1 MTPTE
6 LLAYLHDC
14 DMQLWIEGDRL
25 RFKGP
30 KGVLTP
36 TLHAQLAEHKAEILT
51 LLRAARSA
59 IDVAPAITVAPRNR
73 ELLPSYS
80 QERMWLLDQV
90 DHERAIF
97 NITSAAHF
105 AGRLDL
111 AILRESLSVV
121 VRRHEVLR
129 TTFPTR
135 QGRPVLQIAP
145 AVLLALPVLDLSA
158 LSSPDRDSVVRQ
170 VAAQVAGRPFD
181 LANERLL
188 RIVLL
193 RLGSAEHILILT
205 THHIVF
211 DGWSTGLFQWE
222 LGLFYTALLT
232 GQPSPFPEPSLQYTD
247 YAVWQRQV
255 LNDVALEAE
264 FAYWRRRLAGA
275 PPLFGARP
283 PREAAP
289 AARLPV
295 ELSPQLVEALRAL
308 SRRTGASVFMV
319 LLTAF
324 KLVLARFTGQCDIVV
339 GASIT
344 NRARAETEKVIG
356 FFANTVMLR
365 TELSGASTFDEA
377 LRRVEAS
384 YLESYEHHTLPI
396 ERLLAAL
403 GQEHVEVL
411 FNYVP
416 NKSKPGQRP
425 ALPDV
430 VVRTVQLYE
439 RPLYQYP
446 HLCMEMSEG
455 PTRLAGALVY
465 RVAVFSA
472 EAIQQLMASLLL
484 LLEEVGHRELSE
496 A

>member
-14 DMQLWIEGDRL
+14 DIQLWIEGDRL
-25 RFKGP
+25 RFKAP

-36 TLHAQLAEHKAEILT
+36 ALHTQLAEHKEAILV

-59 IDVAPAITVAPRNR
+59 VDRAPAITVAPRDC

-80 QERMWLLDQV
+80 QERMWLLDQL
-90 DHERAIF
+90 DHELAIF
-97 NITSAAHF
+97 NIANAVHF
-105 AGRLDL
+105 AGRLEL
-111 AILRESLSVV
+111 SILQQCLRMI

-135 QGRPVLQIAP
+135 QGRPVLRIAP
-145 AVLLALPVLDLSA
+145 AVPLALPVLDLST
-158 LSSPDRDSVVRQ
+158 LPDAARESVSRQ
-170 VAAQVAGRPFD
+170 VAAQVVEQPFD

-193 RLGSAEHILILT
+193 RLGSSEHVLLLA

-211 DGWSTGLFQWE
+211 DGWSSGLFQWE
-222 LGLFYTALLT
+222 LGLFYIALLT
-232 GQPSPFPEPSLQYTD
+232 GQPSPFPDPPIQYTD
-247 YAVWQRQV
+247 YAVWQRRV
-255 LNDVALEAE
+255 LDDAGLEAE
-264 FAYWRRRLAGA
+264 FAYWRRRLVDA

-283 PREAAP
+283 PRQAAP
-289 AARLPV
+289 AARLPFD
-295 ELSPQLVEALRAL
+295 LPQQVVDALGAL
-308 SRRTGASVFMV
+308 SRRTGASIFIV

-324 KLVLARFTGQCDIVV
+324 KLVLSRFINQSDIVV

-344 NRARAETEKVIG
+344 NRARTETERLIG

-377 LRRVEAS
+377 LRRVEES

-396 ERLLAAL
+396 ERLLGAL

-416 NKSKPGQRP
+416 NKTKPGEKP

-430 VVRTVQLYE
+430 VVRPIQLYE

-446 HLCMEMSEG
+446 HLCVALSEG
-455 PTRLAGALVY
+455 PTTLYGALIY
-465 RVAVFSA
+465 RIAIFST
-472 EAIQQLMASLLL
+472 EAIQQLMASYLL
-484 LLEEVGHRELSE
+484 LLEELGRRELRE
-496 A
+496 T